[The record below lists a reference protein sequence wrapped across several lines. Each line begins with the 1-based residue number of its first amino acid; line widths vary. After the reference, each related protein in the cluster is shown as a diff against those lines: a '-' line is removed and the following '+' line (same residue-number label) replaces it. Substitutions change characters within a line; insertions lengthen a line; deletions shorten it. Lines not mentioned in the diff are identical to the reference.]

1 MKRQYTASDLTR
13 EYGCTPRYWT
23 RLAASGKVPARQLA
37 GPKGKWL
44 FDAAEFQQ
52 WWRERKA
59 ARQWPESFVEAKHI
73 GLVPSVTIEKS
84 GGASRQRTEKLLN
97 DVLGSG
103 SMN

>member
-59 ARQWPESFVEAKHI
+59 ARQWRNLSSRQNILGSCQRDNRE
-73 GLVPSVTIEKS
+73 S